1 MNNEFKYIN
10 LDGRYI
16 FKIIGKATMKN
27 SKILSDYI
35 ESIFKDIKTLSFEMS
50 EIEYMDSTFLGLV
63 AKFVVDLKTQKSQKF
78 IILNP
83 SKEAYTLLK
92 QTGIDKFCD
101 VIKKKG
107 MPSSEREFI
116 SSNEDIDFLNIKK
129 VEGED
134 LSNMK
139 EKSKYILE
147 MHETLMN
154 LNEENRIAFQ
164 PVVDAMKK
172 VID

>member
-1 MNNEFKYIN
+1 MNNEFQYIN

-27 SKILSDYI
+27 AKILSDYI
-35 ESIFKDIKTLSFEMS
+35 DNIFNDIKTLSFEMS
-50 EIEYMDSTFLGLV
+50 QLEYMDSTFLGLV
-63 AKFVVDLKTQKSQKF
+63 TKKSEKFV
-78 IILNP
+78 ILNP
-83 SKEAYTLLK
+83 SLEAQTLLK

-101 VIKKKG
+101 VI
-107 MPSSEREFI
+107 
-116 SSNEDIDFLNIKK
+116 NEDIDLLSIKK
-129 VEGED
+129 IEGED
-134 LSNMK
+134 TSNMK

-147 MHETLMN
+147 MHEVLMN
-154 LNEENRIAFQ
+154 LNEKNKITFK

>member
-1 MNNEFKYIN
+1 MNNEFQYIN

-27 SKILSDYI
+27 AKILSDYI
-35 ESIFKDIKTLSFEMS
+35 DNIFNDIKTLSFEMS
-50 EIEYMDSTFLGLV
+50 QLEYMDSTFLGLV
-63 AKFVVDLKTQKSQKF
+63 AKLVVDLKTKKSEKF
-78 IILNP
+78 VILNP
-83 SKEAYTLLK
+83 SLEA

-101 VIKKKG
+101 VI
-107 MPSSEREFI
+107 
-116 SSNEDIDFLNIKK
+116 NEDIDLLSIKK
-129 VEGED
+129 IEGED
-134 LSNMK
+134 TSNMQ

-147 MHETLMN
+147 MHEVLMN
-154 LNEENRIAFQ
+154 LNEKNKITFK

>member
-101 VIKKKG
+101 VI
-107 MPSSEREFI
+107 
-116 SSNEDIDFLNIKK
+116 NEDIDFLNIKK

-147 MHETLMN
+147 MHEVLMN
-154 LNEENRIAFQ
+154 LNEKNKITFK

>member
-1 MNNEFKYIN
+1 MNNEFQYIN

-27 SKILSDYI
+27 AKILSDYI
-35 ESIFKDIKTLSFEMS
+35 DNIFNDIKTLSFEMS
-50 EIEYMDSTFLGLV
+50 QLEYMDSTFLGLV
-63 AKFVVDLKTQKSQKF
+63 AKLVVDLKTKKF
-78 IILNP
+78 EKFVILNP
-83 SKEAYTLLK
+83 SLEAQTLLK

-101 VIKKKG
+101 VI
-107 MPSSEREFI
+107 
-116 SSNEDIDFLNIKK
+116 NEDIDLLSIKK
-129 VEGED
+129 IEGED
-134 LSNMK
+134 TSNMK

-147 MHETLMN
+147 MHEVLMN
-154 LNEENRIAFQ
+154 LNEKNKITFK

>member
-50 EIEYMDSTFLGLV
+50 ELEYMDSTFLGLV

-101 VIKKKG
+101 VI
-107 MPSSEREFI
+107 
-116 SSNEDIDFLNIKK
+116 NEDIDFLNIKK